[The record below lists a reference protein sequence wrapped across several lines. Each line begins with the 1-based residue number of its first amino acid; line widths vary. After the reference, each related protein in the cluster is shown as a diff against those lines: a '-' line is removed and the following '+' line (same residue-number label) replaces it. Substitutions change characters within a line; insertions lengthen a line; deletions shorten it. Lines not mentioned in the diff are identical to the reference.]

1 MHGARCEPSAPA
13 GPSATATC
21 SRGFS
26 SARDAAAGKRR
37 VVSTWSTT
45 LTSFVG
51 PIAPSPRR
59 IAWVCVPKP
68 PTSVQ
73 LVWGRTAASISATFG
88 HGRPQPPGASARW
101 VVGRFV
107 TESLQR
113 DRQTV
118 QPGTAL
124 ADVERLGQVEG
135 CQHGAGVSELPHG
148 ADRERRGVQG
158 RPARLIGREREV
170 GDEAREVVGADVA
183 VEAVRPGETQHGGG
197 MARVD
202 DLRSQSCDGCRAPG
216 VPHHVGADACAAD
229 ELLGGGGAELRP
241 QPGPLRLTQPRR
253 RHPRQD
259 GDRTPRGWL

>member
-45 LTSFVG
+45 STSFVG

-88 HGRPQPPGASARW
+88 HGAPQPPAGLGTSTVRRSAMEVR
-101 VVGRFV
+101 
-107 TESLQR
+107 QR
-113 DRQTV
+113 AAERIETGS
-118 QPGTAL
+118 PL
-124 ADVERLGQVEG
+124 AHLEGLGQVQRCE
-135 CQHGAGVSELPHG
+135 HHS
-148 ADRERRGVQG
+148 
-158 RPARLIGREREV
+158 
-170 GDEAREVVGADVA
+170 A
-183 VEAVRPGETQHGGG
+183 VT
-197 MARVD
+197 
-202 DLRSQSCDGCRAPG
+202 
-216 VPHHVGADACAAD
+216 
-229 ELLGGGGAELRP
+229 
-241 QPGPLRLTQPRR
+241 
-253 RHPRQD
+253 
-259 GDRTPRGWL
+259 